1 MVLPSVVMDP
11 TRAEVVMA
19 EEVLPED
26 WAPELMEPDS
36 DGLPRTPRADEAAAA
51 PAEVADA

>member
-1 MVLPSVVMDP
+1 MVLPSVVMVP

-19 EEVLPED
+19 EEVLPD
-26 WAPELMEPDS
+26 DCWAPEDMAADPEDPAPLEP
-36 DGLPRTPRADEAAAA
+36 AAAAA